1 MIFNEYSVMD
11 LVTYLKQIPAFKKT
25 DCSVILKSIDFFS
38 DIDGKIL
45 EEISPWVHFCEFKKD
60 HIICRHGKF
69 NEKFYILLSG
79 NAHATIPTENNPRY
93 VLYKLSPGSFFG
105 GGVLFP
111 FLSRESTIAAVEDIC
126 AMSLNAEA
134 LRLLIN
140 KSPRIKSLL
149 DEEYISRKLQRDLRR
164 MPVFTMLN
172 ETIFQ
177 KMITKVELISVSKN
191 EIIFKQGDEGD
202 ALYLI
207 RDGEVNVFIKKETKE
222 QLIAILGEGQFFGE
236 MALLSNDKRNATL
249 KAAKKSELVKISR
262 NVFYEII
269 KEEKNMLEDMQIAVN
284 ERKKHEKIALENP
297 NMAVITRRLID
308 LNREVTAH
316 LNIISECTIDTDSG
330 SALLASLP
338 GSRYPFVYPRDS
350 ACASRFLYA
359 LSTSDLKSGDIAFRL
374 LGEISRFIHNCQRDD
389 GYWGQR
395 YGINGND
402 KGIYKQEDNV
412 AHGVTILC
420 RYLLAAKK
428 RDVNI
433 HQFADM
439 VESIKKGAT
448 YALRNYYRNEIH
460 LFYSTTSIHESA
472 LEEGYSI
479 WVNYAYLLM
488 LWLIEDV
495 CKEYDLKGHF
505 EEEKNLRKGFETT
518 IGNILSLSKRYVRRL
533 KPDGVV
539 DLRPDI
545 TLLSPFFFG
554 TGMETEHFNNDES
567 FVNTIHFV
575 EDTLWDPHL
584 GMLQRYLPFI
594 EDPHT
599 HIHAGNGPWLPYTAM
614 LAQYYFYSG
623 NLKRGN
629 EIIDIIDTYKTK
641 EGYLCEHLTTSERF
655 NEFKRLEWNPG
666 RDQEKEFD
674 PETLVDNISYDNIL
688 EELNHMRNAYTDVEK
703 QSSKVGDKGYI
714 TFATTF
720 ATPLM
725 WAHAEYAMALMLKI
739 QKEIDSLS

>member
-1 MIFNEYSVMD
+1 MIFNEYSVPY
-11 LVTYLKQIPAFKKT
+11 LVSHLKQIPAFKEI
-25 DCSVILKSIDFFS
+25 DSPAILKSIDFFS
-38 DIDGKIL
+38 DIDVELL
-45 EEISPWVHFCEFKKD
+45 EEISQFVQLCEFKKD
-60 HIICRHGKF
+60 DIICRHGKF

-79 NAHATIPTENNPRY
+79 NAQATIPTENNPKY
-93 VLYKLSPGSFFG
+93 ILYKLSPGSFFG
-105 GGVLFP
+105 GGVIFP
-111 FLSRESTIAAVEDIC
+111 SHPRESSIIAVENIT
-126 AMSLNAEA
+126 AISLNAEA
-134 LRLLIN
+134 LRILMN
-140 KSPRIKSLL
+140 KSARIKSLL

-164 MPVFTMLN
+164 MPIFTMLN
-172 ETIFQ
+172 EKIFQ
-177 KMITKVELISVSKN
+177 RVMTKVELISVSKHD
-191 EIIFKQGDEGD
+191 IIFRQGDEGD

-207 RDGEVNVFIKKETKE
+207 RDGEVNVFIKKEAKE
-222 QLIAILGEGQFFGE
+222 HLIAILGEGQFFGE
-236 MALLSNDKRNATL
+236 MALLSNDNRTATL
-249 KAAKKSELVKISR
+249 KAARKSELVKISR
-262 NVFYEII
+262 NVISEII
-269 KEEKNMLEDMQIAVN
+269 KEEKSMLEELTIAVN
-284 ERKKHEKIALENP
+284 ERKEHEKIAFDNP
-297 NMAVITRRLID
+297 NMAVITRKLLD

-316 LNIISECTIDTDSG
+316 LDIISECTIDTDSG

-350 ACASRFLYA
+350 ACASRFLCK
-359 LSTSDLKSGDIAFRL
+359 LSNSDLKAGEIAFRL
-374 LGEISRFIHNCQRDD
+374 LGEIARFIHSCQRDD

-420 RYLLAAKK
+420 RYLLAARKK
-428 RDVNI
+428 GVDI
-433 HQFADM
+433 HNVDDI
-439 VESIKKGAT
+439 VKSIKKGAT

-472 LEEGYSI
+472 LEKGYSI

-488 LWLIEDV
+488 LRLIEDI
-495 CKEYDLKGHF
+495 CKEYNLKGDF
-505 EEEKNLRKGFETT
+505 EEEINLKKGFETT
-518 IGNILSLSKRYVRRL
+518 IDNIFSLSKRYVRRL

-554 TGMETEHFNNDES
+554 TGMETEHFKNNELFANSID
-567 FVNTIHFV
+567 FI

-599 HIHAGNGPWLPYTAM
+599 HIHAGNGPWIQYTAM

-623 NLKRGN
+623 NLEKGN
-629 EIIDIIDTYKTK
+629 EIMDIIGSYKTE
-641 EGYLCEHLTTSERF
+641 EGYLCEHLTTPERF
-655 NEFKRLEWNPG
+655 HEFKRFEWIPG

-674 PETLVDNISYDNIL
+674 PEILVDNIPYDNIL
-688 EELNHMRNAYTDVEK
+688 EELNHMKTSYDDVQNQCK
-703 QSSKVGDKGYI
+703 NVGDNGYI
-714 TFATTF
+714 TF

-725 WAHAEYAMALMLKI
+725 WSHAEYAMALMLKT
-739 QKEIDSLS
+739 QKEVDAFL